1 MEQLAA
7 RICAQSFGTPV
18 TAVERCAV
26 GMCNYVY
33 QVICGQE
40 RYIFRCSTSADAY
53 RDTAFWLEKLAALD
67 VPCPRVLA
75 SGTADGYTYLLLTYL
90 EGRDLGLVY
99 SQLSKEQKR
108 VAAKTIV
115 DIQSRVSEL
124 SLEHLP
130 ENWSWYLFLNNLLD
144 TAQTRIGQNGYFST
158 HKVERLRRCMGVLDD
173 YFSNL
178 QPVAYLD
185 DISNKNLLF
194 HLGRISGVVDVDTI
208 GAGDRLTYVALT
220 NVALRF
226 QGCDTDY
233 VNCILEEMKLTP
245 VERQAFVFYS
255 LLYCVDFMGERGM
268 TFAGKRIEVDQAIVD
283 RLNGIYDDLWQT
295 WQQMLL

>member
-1 MEQLAA
+1 MEQLAK
-7 RICAQSFGTPV
+7 RICAQVLG
-18 TAVERCAV
+18 AVPDAIERCAV

-33 QVICGQE
+33 RVTCGHE
-40 RYIFRCSTSADAY
+40 RYIFRCSTQPEAY
-53 RDTAFWLEKLAALD
+53 RGTAVWLKKLAALD

-75 SGTADGYTYLLLTYL
+75 SGTAEGYAYLLLTYL
-90 EGRDLGLVY
+90 EGKDLGLVY
-99 SQLSKEQKR
+99 SQLSKEQKQ

-115 DIQSRVSEL
+115 DIQSRVSAL

-130 ENWSWYLFLNNLLD
+130 EKWSWYPFLYDLLD
-144 TAQTRIGQNGYFST
+144 TAQARIGQNGFFST
-158 HKVERLRRCMGVLDD
+158 QRVEQLRRSIGVLDA

-178 QPVAYLD
+178 QPMAYLD

-194 HLGRISGVVDVDTI
+194 HQGCISGVVDVDTI
-208 GAGDRLTYVALT
+208 GTGDRLTYVALT

-268 TFAGKRIEVDQAIVD
+268 TFAGKRVEVDQAIID
-283 RLNGIYDDLWQT
+283 RLNDIYDDLWQT
-295 WQQMLL
+295 WQQMRF